1 LAIDQRMFL
10 VQFQLILVLQNIVKG
25 LRHLGRNFGLLVYK
39 LLVRQKK
46 GLHQSTTMKYLL
58 QDNTSTVT
66 SGLANQSPM

>member
-1 LAIDQRMFL
+1 MVIDQRMFL

-25 LRHLGRNFGLLVYK
+25 QRHLGRNIGLLVYK

-46 GLHQSTTMKYLL
+46 GLHQSITMKYLL

>member
-1 LAIDQRMFL
+1 MAIDQRMFL

-25 LRHLGRNFGLLVYK
+25 QRHLGRSIGLLVYK

-46 GLHQSTTMKYLL
+46 GLHQSITMKYLL

>member
-1 LAIDQRMFL
+1 MVIDQRMFL

-46 GLHQSTTMKYLL
+46 GLHQSITMKYLL

>member
-1 LAIDQRMFL
+1 LVIDQRMFL

-46 GLHQSTTMKYLL
+46 GLHQSITMKYLL